1 MCCLNIPSSDLV
13 TVTKYKT
20 NARTLESTVIFKTNL
35 TSARPPQAK
44 YVFCIG
50 TSGYKTLKTKDR
62 IFLVLLQWVNPKQ
75 SSETN
80 QTESKI
86 WSRYCHQLIALRER
100 IFGMKPSTHKI
111 SSSVKHS
118 RQIVHAMSFCHFNS
132 VFFAN
137 ASYKCKF
144 KTFLLRLHNNRNV
157 YKANK

>member
-35 TSARPPQAK
+35 TSARPPRVK

-50 TSGYKTLKTKDR
+50 TSGYKILKTKDR

-75 SSETN
+75 SDETN
-80 QTESKI
+80 RTESKI
-86 WSRYCHQLIALRER
+86 WCKYCHQLISLTER
-100 IFGMKPSTHKI
+100 ITAIKPSTHKI
-111 SSSVKHS
+111 ISSVKRS
-118 RQIVHAMSFCHFNS
+118 RWIVHTISLCHFNS

-137 ASYKCKF
+137 VSYKCKF
-144 KTFLLRLHNNRNV
+144 KTFLSRLQNDRNV
-157 YKANK
+157 YKASK